1 MKKQNKRVAIKVYFK
16 LDDAVQRQVYEQLQ
30 DFSKSL
36 GVSLSSATG
45 MALRRGVPLAKGD
58 WDAMQ
63 KKK

>member
-16 LDDAVQRQVYEQLQ
+16 LDDVVQRQVYEQLQ

-36 GVSLSSATG
+36 GVSLSNATG
-45 MALRRGVPLAKGD
+45 MALRRGVPLVKGD